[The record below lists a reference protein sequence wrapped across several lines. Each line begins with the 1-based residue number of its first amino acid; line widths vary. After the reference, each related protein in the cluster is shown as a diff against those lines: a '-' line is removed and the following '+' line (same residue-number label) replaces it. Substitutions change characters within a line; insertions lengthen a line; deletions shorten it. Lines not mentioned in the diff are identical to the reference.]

1 MPETTIP
8 PSEPAQAREAPSPAP
23 EASAQDL
30 YRASQ
35 TFLLRA
41 PDPRVLALRYVTVA
55 LVLLLFFVL
64 IPVLTGAGA
73 VKDYKL
79 NLLGKYLC
87 FAIVA
92 LGIDLVW
99 GYTGLLSLC
108 QALFFALGGYAMA
121 MHLSLKEGGGD
132 VRPEYNNIPQFM
144 FFNSLHA
151 LPAFWKPF
159 ASLPVSALAAL
170 MVPGAFAGLF
180 GFLILRNRI
189 RGVYFAIITQALAQA
204 AWLLMCRNEML
215 LGGTNG
221 LTNYSKGWQ
230 SPRWI
235 MALYLLTL
243 TILVLAYLF
252 CRALV
257 KSRLGR
263 VLIAVRD
270 KETRLY
276 FAGYKPHAFK
286 VFAFAVGAMLAG
298 LGGMLYPAQVGI
310 ITPQDMDVTA
320 SIFMVV
326 GVALGGRGKLWGA
339 VFGAVMLN
347 SLRSSLSTDFAR
359 LAGRPRTH
367 RRLLRAFP
375 PRRLRG
381 DLGPHGAPDCH
392 GCRLLAL
399 GIDGPSPAGRIR
411 VCHVRG
417 PGAHA
422 RVPAGF
428 TADHL
433 RHSAQV
439 RPAGRRAGLGG
450 DLRKDRQADRRC
462 TAHGFSVRPSGTT
475 TAAIAGG
482 GA

>member
-1 MPETTIP
+1 M
-8 PSEPAQAREAPSPAP
+8 
-23 EASAQDL
+23 
-30 YRASQ
+30 
-35 TFLLRA
+35 
-41 PDPRVLALRYVTVA
+41 LRYVTIG
-55 LVLLLFFVL
+55 LVLLLFFVV
-64 IPVLTGAGA
+64 IPILTGAGA
-73 VKDYKL
+73 VEGYKL

-87 FAIVA
+87 FGIVA

-132 VRPEYNNIPQFM
+132 VRPEYNSIPQFM

-159 ASLPVSALAAL
+159 ASLPVSVLAAL
-170 MVPGAFAGLF
+170 LVPGLFAGLF

-204 AWLLMCRNEML
+204 TWLLMCRNEML

-230 SPRWI
+230 SPRWV
-235 MALYLLTL
+235 MGLYMLTL
-243 TILVLAYLF
+243 TILALAYVF

-320 SIFMVV
+320 SIIMVV

-359 LAGRPRTH
+359 VWLGVLGLIAVCTVLFLPDGFAGLWDRMERQIAT
-367 RRLLRAFP
+367 
-375 PRRLRG
+375 
-381 DLGPHGAPDCH
+381 GAVFWRWSLTGLP
-392 GCRLLAL
+392 LLAVFVFVMGEVL
-399 GIDGPSPAGRIR
+399 GLTPGFLKGSPRITFGIPPKYVVLMVVLGSVAIFERIDKRN
-411 VCHVRG
+411 
-417 PGAHA
+417 
-422 RVPAGF
+422 
-428 TADHL
+428 
-433 RHSAQV
+433 
-439 RPAGRRAGLGG
+439 AGRRVP
-450 DLRKDRQADRRC
+450 
-462 TAHGFSVRPSGTT
+462 GFAVRPGTAS
-475 TAAIAGG
+475 AAVAGG
-482 GA
+482 TA

>member
-1 MPETTIP
+1 MPDTTTP
-8 PSEPAQAREAPSPAP
+8 PPVKPLGAGEATS
-23 EASAQDL
+23 QDL
-30 YRASQ
+30 YQASQ

-41 PDPRVLALRYVTVA
+41 PDPRVMILRYITVG
-55 LVLLLFFVL
+55 LVLLLFFVA
-64 IPVLTGAGA
+64 IPVLTAAGA
-73 VKDYKL
+73 VPDYKL
-79 NLLGKYLC
+79 NFLGKYLC

-121 MHLSLKEGGGD
+121 MHLSLKQGGGD
-132 VRPEYNNIPQFM
+132 VRPEYNDIPQFM
-144 FFNSLHA
+144 FFNNLHA

-159 ASLPVSALAAL
+159 SSFPIAVIAGFL
-170 MVPGAFAGLF
+170 VPGAFAGLF

-230 SPRWI
+230 SPHWI
-235 MALYLLTL
+235 MGLYMITL
-243 TILVLAYLF
+243 TILALAYLF

-263 VLIAVRD
+263 VLIAIRD

-310 ITPQDMDVTA
+310 ITPQDMNVTA

-339 VFGAVMLN
+339 VFGALLLN
-347 SLRSSLSTDFAR
+347 VLASSLSTDFASAW
-359 LAGRPRTH
+359 LGVIGIVAVSIVLFLPEGFAGIWDRMERQVAT
-367 RRLLRAFP
+367 
-375 PRRLRG
+375 
-381 DLGPHGAPDCH
+381 GATFWRWGLTGLP
-392 GCRLLAL
+392 LLAVTLFVL
-399 GIDGPSPAGRIR
+399 GEVLGLT
-411 VCHVRG
+411 
-417 PGAHA
+417 PGFLQGA
-422 RVPAGF
+422 RSFTFGVPPKYLLLVAIL
-428 TADHL
+428 AAAAIIEAVDK
-433 RHSAQV
+433 RN
-439 RPAGRRAGLGG
+439 AGRRA
-450 DLRKDRQADRRC
+450 R
-462 TAHGFSVRPSGTT
+462 GFVVRAANTT
-475 TAAIAGG
+475 PPAVAGG
-482 GA
+482 TA

>member
-1 MPETTIP
+1 MPETTTP
-8 PSEPAQAREAPSPAP
+8 PQMPVKADVPGTEEATS
-23 EASAQDL
+23 QDL
-30 YRASQ
+30 FRASQ
-35 TFLLRA
+35 TFLLRT
-41 PDPRVLALRYVTVA
+41 PDPRVMLLRYVTVG

-64 IPVLTGAGA
+64 VPVLTGAGA
-73 VKDYKL
+73 VEGYKL

-87 FAIVA
+87 FGIVA

-159 ASLPVSALAAL
+159 ASLPFSVLAAL
-170 MVPGAFAGLF
+170 IVPGVFAALF

-230 SPRWI
+230 SPHWV
-235 MALYLLTL
+235 MGLYLLTL
-243 TILVLAYLF
+243 TILALAYLF
-252 CRALV
+252 CQALV

-310 ITPQDMDVTA
+310 ITPQDMDVNA

-339 VFGAVMLN
+339 VFGALMLN
-347 SLRSSLSTDFAR
+347 ALRSSLSTDFAR
-359 LAGRPRTH
+359 VWLGVLGLIAVCSVLFLPEGFAGTWDRMERQIATGAVFWRWALTGLPLLAVFVFVMGEVLGLTPGFLRIAPAIAFGVPLKYVVLITVLAGV
-367 RRLLRAFP
+367 AIFE
-375 PRRLRG
+375 
-381 DLGPHGAPDCH
+381 A
-392 GCRLLAL
+392 
-399 GIDGPSPAGRIR
+399 IDKS
-411 VCHVRG
+411 
-417 PGAHA
+417 
-422 RVPAGF
+422 
-428 TADHL
+428 
-433 RHSAQV
+433 
-439 RPAGRRAGLGG
+439 
-450 DLRKDRQADRRC
+450 QAKR
-462 TAHGFSVRPSGTT
+462 RPSGF
-475 TAAIAGG
+475 AVRAVPPAIAGG
-482 GA
+482 NA